1 MAKVQKGAKYKC
13 PECGV
18 VVVVEEPCGCAP
30 CDLVCCSVPMV
41 PMTPKKSAKKKPRP
55 K

>member
-13 PECGV
+13 EECGV
-18 VVVVEEPCGCAP
+18 VVVVDEPCGCAP

-41 PMTPKKSAKKKPRP
+41 PMTPKKSAKKKT
-55 K
+55 KSK